1 MDPTLASVVIVITLS
16 ILGIIVALL
25 AVAIVAVVY
34 GQSDIAVA
42 MGKVVERITRD
53 AVRKIPKP

>member
-1 MDPTLASVVIVITLS
+1 MVIVITLS